1 MYILFSLFIQLIRYG
16 SLPEVLTLVF
26 CAFLLVLLTVI
37 AIIDKISRPRLT
49 VYSLLT
55 WVTLVVMV
63 VILFSV
69 LLRHQPSDAVDYVSL
84 VVIFTYTMIPVSLRI
99 STLLGVLFCCCHVIV
114 ASVTA
119 AVVSDSPSLIILCE
133 VEYCIY
139 FCYRVLLLWLACF
152 CVFFWDCLQQRECR
166 ASLPS
171 IPGKVFL
178 FCYYLKDIFQLLRNF
193 LNPTTYT
200 YTCTCIY
207 DLCIALLVGL
217 QICNNNNSSGSNN

>member
-1 MYILFSLFIQLIRYG
+1 MFIQLIRYG

-99 STLLGVLFCCCHVIV
+99 STLLGVFFCCCHVIV

-139 FCYRVLLLWLACF
+139 VFVIVFCCYGWRVFVFSFGIVSSKGSVGLACQAYLAKCF
-152 CVFFWDCLQQRECR
+152 CF
-166 ASLPS
+166 A
-171 IPGKVFL
+171 
-178 FCYYLKDIFQLLRNF
+178 
-193 LNPTTYT
+193 
-200 YTCTCIY
+200 
-207 DLCIALLVGL
+207 
-217 QICNNNNSSGSNN
+217 NS